1 MIPPAPPSRPRR
13 LSSAPKLG
21 TAPLPPSSS
30 PAPLSARPATAKP
43 VASAKP
49 PRLPRTARAAS
60 AVYRTPPPP
69 PPVRTR
75 AATLTSPPPPPSR
88 PRERVATR
96 PLLRSLPTLPSEAQH
111 TLLDSD
117 LIEDDTDVGVA
128 VHSAAPPPLPRAGRP
143 ALRLVLGGV
152 VAVLVA
158 TTSFVTRTHPTANAQ
173 TANAAQLG
181 SVGELAARDA
191 APHVGDGSK
200 AASGASLAAKPTA
213 HAKAPQK
220 VQTPSAKAKAKAQT
234 KAKAQA
240 QAKAKAAKPVQKAA
254 NKPAAK
260 QRGAT

>member
-13 LSSAPKLG
+13 LSSTPKLS
-21 TAPLPPSSS
+21 TTPLPPSSS
-30 PAPLSARPATAKP
+30 TTPLSARPARAKP
-43 VASAKP
+43 VISVKP
-49 PRLPRTARAAS
+49 PPLPRTTRDAS
-60 AVYRTPPPP
+60 GGSRTPPPP
-69 PPVRTR
+69 PPVRTH
-75 AATLTSPPPPPSR
+75 AATLTPPPPPSR

-96 PLLRSLPTLPSEAQH
+96 PVLRSLPTLPSEAHQ

-128 VHSAAPPPLPRAGRP
+128 VHSAAPPPPPRAGRA

-152 VAVLVA
+152 VAVLLA
-158 TTSFVTRTHPTANAQ
+158 TTSFVTRSHPTANAQ

-181 SVGELAARDA
+181 AVGELAARDA
-191 APHVGDGSK
+191 APHAGDGSNTTSS
-200 AASGASLAAKPTA
+200 AALAAKPAA

-220 VQTPSAKAKAKAQT
+220 LQTPSAKAKAKAQ
-234 KAKAQA
+234 AQA
-240 QAKAKAAKPVQKAA
+240 RVKAKAKAAKPVQKAA